1 MLELAKIYFK
11 LVFILS
17 DEKIDELPFKRKFM
31 WFSDYI
37 PELSD
42 DENLKLWRKHMFEIK
57 EMTEETPEDI
67 ANKFKFTPIQIEGA
81 VHDAKMAYAKEDDLK
96 LDKKQF
102 ARCAYSQSMSRLGDM
117 ARLITEPYTWDD
129 IVLNEKTKE
138 KIKDGCKRIKHQRK
152 VRDVWE
158 VKTRKGLSMLF
169 YGSSGVGKTMAA
181 QVFANDINMDIYQ
194 VDSSKIISKY
204 IGETDKN
211 LKAIFDEA
219 RKSNVVLLFD
229 EADAI
234 FAKRTEIKDSHDKN
248 ANTTAS
254 FLLQMLDTYP
264 GIMILTTN
272 FKGNIDEAFERR
284 FTIKVG
290 FENFVTTKNRVD
302 QIDILKLKQNLFVT
316 YFEKTRL
323 LLNKN
328 IDWSFLITQFN
339 ITGGEMRNIAETA
352 AYEAADENA
361 ETIEMKHILKA
372 IRNELPPTMV
382 DLGRYENLM
391 KN

>member
-1 MLELAKIYFK
+1 
-11 LVFILS
+11 
-17 DEKIDELPFKRKFM
+17 
-31 WFSDYI
+31 
-37 PELSD
+37 
-42 DENLKLWRKHMFEIK
+42 
-57 EMTEETPEDI
+57 
-67 ANKFKFTPIQIEGA
+67 
-81 VHDAKMAYAKEDDLK
+81 
-96 LDKKQF
+96 
-102 ARCAYSQSMSRLGDM
+102 M

-129 IVLNEKTKE
+129 IVLEEKTKE
-138 KIKDGCKRIKHQRK
+138 QIQDGCKRIKYQSK
-152 VRDVWE
+152 IRDDWG

-169 YGSSGVGKTMAA
+169 YGSSGLGKTMAA
-181 QVFANDINMDIYQ
+181 QVFANEINMDIYQ

-234 FAKRTEIKDSHDKN
+234 FSKRTEIKDSHDKN

-264 GIMILTTN
+264 GITILTTN

-284 FTIKVG
+284 FTIKASFG
-290 FENFVTTKNRVD
+290 SFTTTKNRTD
-302 QIDILKLKQNLFVT
+302 QVEMLKLKQCLFVE
-316 YFEKTRL
+316 YFEKTKL
-323 LLNKN
+323 PLDKD

-339 ITGGEMRNIAETA
+339 ITGGEMRNIAEAA

-361 ETIEMKHILKA
+361 PTLQMKHILKA
-372 IRNELPPTMV
+372 IKKELPPTMV
-382 DLGRYENLM
+382 DLGKYEYLL
-391 KN
+391 KIQA